1 MRVYAVIESKPS
13 IRDPEGET
21 ILKDLVLKGGYSSVK
36 SIKVAKTLNFTVDA
50 DSKEEAE
57 RLVMKICDELRLY
70 NPVVSIC
77 RVYSG
82 DEP

>member
-36 SIKVAKTLNFTVDA
+36 SIKVAKTLNFSVEA
-50 DSKEEAE
+50 KSREEAE
-57 RLVMKICDELRLY
+57 RIVMNVCEELGLY

-82 DEP
+82 DER